1 MPIETLED
9 IIEELADRLDAY
21 GSCHGDSVN
30 GCESENCHCRCGW
43 VSELTRR
50 LTDAF
55 ETERK
60 LNPTTDKP
68 TGIDWDAVKRAMQR
82 WDDETAGILAA
93 TVAAATPAPCP
104 NCHGTRT
111 VTGRHDDGDTLTGRC
126 PECAQGGNSHE

>member
-1 MPIETLED
+1 MPIETLDD

-55 ETERK
+55 EIEQR
-60 LNPTTDKP
+60 LRP
-68 TGIDWDAVKRAMQR
+68 TGIDWDALKRAMQR
-82 WDDETAGILAA
+82 WDESGVALAK
-93 TVAAATPAPCP
+93 PCP
-104 NCHGTRT
+104 NCHGTRV
-111 VTGRHDDGDTLTGRC
+111 VTWRHDDGDELTGAC
-126 PECAQGGNSHE
+126 PECTEGK